1 MMLVRIL
8 FSICWLCLVATFV
21 GEAASAMREQ
31 AIPVESYFAAV
42 AQDADQLVYA
52 DFETLKENRVVS
64 NRGGLVQLFG
74 YQERPTVLSRFKG
87 QEGSNPPAPEVV
99 RLKKDDPNHAIAFE
113 YELPAPNQYAGAGV
127 EIHAQADKDGKPV
140 ALDVSRYKNLMMQ
153 LYATG
158 VESIRVEFVS
168 QGQGISISNGSPQM
182 SFKLKPGF
190 NTYQVPLKSLSQPPW
205 ADVRVSPKDLLK
217 KLTSISVVAS
227 CEQCTPIKGTVVI
240 DNLVF
245 QN

>member
-1 MMLVRIL
+1 MTLVRIL
-8 FSICWLCLVATFV
+8 FSACWLCSIATLV
-21 GEAASAMREQ
+21 GEAASAIGEQ
-31 AIPVESYFAAV
+31 AIPVASYSAAI
-42 AQDADQLVYA
+42 AQASDQLVYA

-99 RLKKDDPNHAIAFE
+99 RLKQDDPNHAIAFD

-140 ALDVSRYKNLMMQ
+140 ALDVSGYKNLMMQ

-158 VESIRVEFVS
+158 VQSIRVEFIS
-168 QGQGISISNGSPQM
+168 RGQGITISNGGPQM

-205 ADVRVSPKDLLK
+205 ADVRVSPKDFLK
-217 KLTSISVVAS
+217 KLTAISVVAY
-227 CEQCTPIKGTVVI
+227 CDQCTAVKGTVVI